1 MNDTRAM
8 LQVRGACRQ
17 SHTAFYASK
26 WRMCIKTL
34 QAVFLFLFSFLFFFM
49 QEDLV
54 KETKKVYIY
63 DLPAMLS
70 VVFLYIYHSIRK
82 FIV

>member
-1 MNDTRAM
+1 MIH
-8 LQVRGACRQ
+8 VRCCRCVAHVV
-17 SHTAFYASK
+17 SHTQPFMYLSGVCVSK
-26 WRMCIKTL
+26 HYK
-34 QAVFLFLFSFLFFFM
+34 LFSFFFFLFYFFM